1 MELPMTK
8 YETKVLQPE
17 PKTYNMLFPATTCG
31 ITEIKV
37 YPQVEGIV
45 TKKNYTPGTIV
56 QKGQT
61 LFVIDPTEYQLSVQ
75 SAEANLKVA
84 KANLETTR
92 LQYESNQKLFE
103 KRIISAQ
110 LNIARTNLGYCT
122 VTSPVTGF
130 IAGNEF
136 NVGDMVSR
144 AKYLCTVSDISKVKA
159 NFSITETDLLSMV
172 KEFHLI
178 NGKNGMEGPNGS
190 LVSDVL
196 PKVKLK
202 LKDGSIYNNDGNI
215 TVIGA
220 IVNQTTG
227 TSSCEAVFDNP
238 DGVLRS
244 GLSANVIIPVSL
256 NSVLSVPLLD
266 FPTDEKT
273 VYNFHCY
280 EPMIFTHQG
289 AYWVEGMPG
298 DFRIGYPKSLEEYRT
313 AGEALDADL
322 GGAVYQDDIREIGSG
337 FFEDIFA
344 PALKKAEKDNIPLY
358 CGEYVVIDLA
368 DGESKIRWLEDIHS
382 VFRKYG
388 IGHALWNYKEKD
400 FGMRDEKFS
409 CIRDRFIEIL

>member
-1 MELPMTK
+1 MTK

-17 PKTYNMLFPATTCG
+17 PKTYNTSFPATTCG
-31 ITEIKV
+31 VTEIKV

-45 TKKNYTPGTIV
+45 TKKNYVPGTVV

-75 SAEANLKVA
+75 SAEADLKVA

-103 KRIISAQ
+103 KKIISDYVLNTSLNSYNSAQASVSQAQAQ

-130 IAGNEF
+130 IAGNEYS
-136 NVGDMVSR
+136 VGDMVSR
-144 AKYLCTVSDISKVKA
+144 AKYLCTVSDISQVKA
-159 NFSITETDLLSMV
+159 NFSITETDLLSLV
-172 KEFHLI
+172 REYHLI
-178 NGKNGMEGPNGS
+178 TGKNGMEGPNGS

-202 LKDGSIYNNDGNI
+202 LKDGSIYQQEGRV

-256 NSVLSVPLLD
+256 DSVLSVPQTAAVRLQD
-266 FPTDEKT
+266 QMMFYRVKQDGT
-273 VYNFHCY
+273 
-280 EPMIFTHQG
+280 
-289 AYWVEGMPG
+289 VEGIICKEVYPSNDGTEYYVFEGLNAG
-298 DFRIGYPKSLEEYRT
+298 DEVVTNG
-313 AGEALDADL
+313 AGKLTN
-322 GGAVYQDDIREIGSG
+322 GQ
-337 FFEDIFA
+337 
-344 PALKKAEKDNIPLY
+344 
-358 CGEYVVIDLA
+358 
-368 DGESKIRWLEDIHS
+368 KIR
-382 VFRKYG
+382 
-388 IGHALWNYKEKD
+388 
-400 FGMRDEKFS
+400 
-409 CIRDRFIEIL
+409 

>member
-1 MELPMTK
+1 MTK

-17 PKTYNMLFPATTCG
+17 PKTYNTSFPATTCG
-31 ITEIKV
+31 VTEIKV

-45 TKKNYTPGTIV
+45 TKKNYVPGTVV

-75 SAEANLKVA
+75 SAEADLKVA

-103 KRIISAQ
+103 KKIISDYVLNTSLNSYNSAQASVSQAQAQ

-130 IAGNEF
+130 IAGNEYS
-136 NVGDMVSR
+136 VGDMVSR
-144 AKYLCTVSDISKVKA
+144 AKYLCTVSDISQVKA
-159 NFSITETDLLSMV
+159 NFSITETDLLSLVM
-172 KEFHLI
+172 EYHLI
-178 NGKNGMEGPNGS
+178 TGKNGMEGPNGS

-202 LKDGSIYNNDGNI
+202 LKDGSIYQQEGRV

-256 NSVLSVPLLD
+256 DSVLSVPQTAAVRLQD
-266 FPTDEKT
+266 QMMFYRVKQDGT
-273 VYNFHCY
+273 
-280 EPMIFTHQG
+280 
-289 AYWVEGMPG
+289 VEGIICKEVYPSNDGTEYYVFEGLNVG
-298 DFRIGYPKSLEEYRT
+298 DEVVTNG
-313 AGEALDADL
+313 AGKLTN
-322 GGAVYQDDIREIGSG
+322 GQ
-337 FFEDIFA
+337 
-344 PALKKAEKDNIPLY
+344 
-358 CGEYVVIDLA
+358 
-368 DGESKIRWLEDIHS
+368 KIR
-382 VFRKYG
+382 
-388 IGHALWNYKEKD
+388 
-400 FGMRDEKFS
+400 
-409 CIRDRFIEIL
+409 

>member
-1 MELPMTK
+1 MTK

-17 PKTYNMLFPATTCG
+17 PKTYNTSFPATTCG
-31 ITEIKV
+31 VTEIKV

-45 TKKNYTPGTIV
+45 TKKNYVPGTVV

-75 SAEANLKVA
+75 SAEADLKVA

-103 KRIISAQ
+103 KKIISDYVLNTSLNSYNSAQASVSQAQAQ

-130 IAGNEF
+130 IAGNEYSA
-136 NVGDMVSR
+136 GDMVSR
-144 AKYLCTVSDISKVKA
+144 AKYLCTVSDISQVKA
-159 NFSITETDLLSMV
+159 NFSITETDLLSLVM
-172 KEFHLI
+172 EYHLI
-178 NGKNGMEGPNGS
+178 TGKNGMEGPNGS

-202 LKDGSIYNNDGNI
+202 LKDGSIYQQEGRV

-256 NSVLSVPLLD
+256 DSVLSVPQTAAVRLQD
-266 FPTDEKT
+266 QMMFYRVKQDGT
-273 VYNFHCY
+273 
-280 EPMIFTHQG
+280 
-289 AYWVEGMPG
+289 VEGIICKEVYPSNDGTEYYVFEGLNVG
-298 DFRIGYPKSLEEYRT
+298 DEVVTNG
-313 AGEALDADL
+313 AGKLTN
-322 GGAVYQDDIREIGSG
+322 GQ
-337 FFEDIFA
+337 
-344 PALKKAEKDNIPLY
+344 
-358 CGEYVVIDLA
+358 
-368 DGESKIRWLEDIHS
+368 KIR
-382 VFRKYG
+382 
-388 IGHALWNYKEKD
+388 
-400 FGMRDEKFS
+400 
-409 CIRDRFIEIL
+409 

>member
-61 LFVIDPTEYQLSVQ
+61 LFVIDPT
-75 SAEANLKVA
+75 AEANLKVA

-103 KRIISAQ
+103 KRIISDYVLNTSLNDYNSAQASVSQAQAQ

-159 NFSITETDLLSMV
+159 NFSI
-172 KEFHLI
+172 KHGQGI
-178 NGKNGMEGPNGS
+178 S
-190 LVSDVL
+190 LD
-196 PKVKLK
+196 
-202 LKDGSIYNNDGNI
+202 
-215 TVIGA
+215 
-220 IVNQTTG
+220 
-227 TSSCEAVFDNP
+227 
-238 DGVLRS
+238 
-244 GLSANVIIPVSL
+244 
-256 NSVLSVPLLD
+256 
-266 FPTDEKT
+266 
-273 VYNFHCY
+273 
-280 EPMIFTHQG
+280 
-289 AYWVEGMPG
+289 
-298 DFRIGYPKSLEEYRT
+298 
-313 AGEALDADL
+313 
-322 GGAVYQDDIREIGSG
+322 
-337 FFEDIFA
+337 
-344 PALKKAEKDNIPLY
+344 
-358 CGEYVVIDLA
+358 
-368 DGESKIRWLEDIHS
+368 
-382 VFRKYG
+382 
-388 IGHALWNYKEKD
+388 
-400 FGMRDEKFS
+400 
-409 CIRDRFIEIL
+409 